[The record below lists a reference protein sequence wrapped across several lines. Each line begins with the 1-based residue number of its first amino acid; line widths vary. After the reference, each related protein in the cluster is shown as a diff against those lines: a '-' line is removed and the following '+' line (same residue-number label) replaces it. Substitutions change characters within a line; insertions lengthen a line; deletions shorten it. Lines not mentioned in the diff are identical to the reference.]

1 MTCALPPRTTS
12 GSALNP
18 RPSRASSSETTDVAV
33 GHNVA
38 VETFAVGQYVELY
51 PTIPSQTG
59 GSTLSGTRGIVDAVD
74 LSRATGDCYLVAFLS
89 SEARTGERA
98 WVAAD
103 DLLPA

>member
-1 MTCALPPRTTS
+1 MVTPP
-12 GSALNP
+12 
-18 RPSRASSSETTDVAV
+18 PSHASSSDRQTV
-33 GHNVA
+33 GVDDNVA

-89 SEARTGERA
+89 SEVRTGERA
-98 WVAAD
+98 WLAAD
-103 DLLPA
+103 DLFAA

>member
-1 MTCALPPRTTS
+1 MVLSLLYLDRADWRQ
-12 GSALNP
+12 
-18 RPSRASSSETTDVAV
+18 RYRRASAPGVQTVAV
-33 GHNVA
+33 DHNVA

-51 PTIPSQTG
+51 PTIPSRTG

-89 SEARTGERA
+89 SEVRTGERA

-103 DLLPA
+103 DLFPA